1 MLYNLC
7 VCYEYFI
14 THKYVLIMFEIL
26 LIWQKLLF
34 KFIFIIIHLI
44 KYSKVFMNTFST
56 FSITFMHFYKY
67 FKVILYVNI

>member
-34 KFIFIIIHLI
+34 KFIFNIIYLI
-44 KYSKVFMNTFST
+44 KYSKVFMNAFST
-56 FSITFMHFYKY
+56 FSITFMQF
-67 FKVILYVNI
+67 L

>member
-34 KFIFIIIHLI
+34 KFIFII
-44 KYSKVFMNTFST
+44 
-56 FSITFMHFYKY
+56 FY
-67 FKVILYVNI
+67 VI